1 MNTDT
6 PRGDDPDPA
15 RAALAALAAA
25 HRFLSAVIDRE
36 LRAACGLSL
45 AEADV
50 LASLAR
56 GPDGR
61 QRMADIAD
69 HVSVSKSGATQ
80 ITGRLVAARLAAR
93 ESSATD
99 RRLVYAAITTA
110 GRDVLDKAAPVLAAI
125 AREHIA
131 SRLPATD
138 LGRLTQALRTIAGT
152 SPPEASQRL
161 ASPPE
166 ASPRLASPRAPGAA
180 RAPSASDRPAPAP
193 GSPG

>member
-6 PRGDDPDPA
+6 PHGDDLDPA
-15 RAALAALAAA
+15 TAALAALAAA
-25 HRFLSAVIDRE
+25 HRSLSAVIDRE

-61 QRMADIAD
+61 QRMVDI
-69 HVSVSKSGATQ
+69 SGQLRMSKSGATQ
-80 ITGRLVAARLAAR
+80 IIDRLVAAGLAAR

-99 RRLVYAAITTA
+99 RRLVYAAVTTA
-110 GRDVLDKAAPVLAAI
+110 GRDLLAKGAPVLAAI

-131 SRLPATD
+131 SRLPGAD
-138 LGRLTQALRTIAGT
+138 LGQLTQALRTIAGM
-152 SPPEASQRL
+152 SPPEASQRW
-161 ASPPE
+161 
-166 ASPRLASPRAPGAA
+166 AA
-180 RAPSASDRPAPAP
+180 AT
-193 GSPG
+193 